1 MAKSGYCRSP
11 EPTVGVAGVD
21 GEAVAAGVGG
31 VDVGD
36 ANLTGVGGRVVDG
49 AAGGEEDVGARFV
62 LVQVDHFVVQRQGGL

>member
-1 MAKSGYCRSP
+1 M
-11 EPTVGVAGVD
+11 
-21 GEAVAAGVGG
+21 
-31 VDVGD
+31 DVGD